1 MYSEIYHQWGSDL
14 MFGPTGDLAVSNGTV
29 QTQQRVLRR
38 LLTDPG
44 EYIWQ
49 LDYGAGLAQ
58 FVGGP
63 VSPLQI
69 QAVIRSQI
77 FKEAAVSADP
87 EPEIDVLPVIG
98 GSSVAVT
105 ISYADA
111 DTGESQVLTFSVKV
125 RR

>member
-1 MYSEIYHQWGSDL
+1 